1 MENTHSQTSL
11 TSSEYK
17 TYFSNGITFETYHQ
31 NMIEEVESKRE
42 SEYSQY
48 VPMNLQRSKRILKTF
63 QLQDS
68 LKETLKN
75 LNHKINWLVI
85 SEHWCGDASQIMPV
99 IHSISNASE
108 GKINLKIVYRDSTE
122 LIDHHLTNGGKS
134 IPKIIQLDEEF
145 NFLKEWGPRPILAQ
159 QLIEELKSKETALPE
174 VIEKIHKW
182 YADDKTISTQK
193 EIEELLK

>member
-1 MENTHSQTSL
+1 MENTHSQTTL

-17 TYFSNGITFETYHQ
+17 TYFSNGISFETYHQ
-31 NMIEEVESKRE
+31 NMIEEVENKRE
-42 SEYSQY
+42 SDYAQY
-48 VPMNLQRSKRILKTF
+48 IPMNLQRSKRILKTF

-68 LKETLKN
+68 LKETLKK

-99 IHSISNASE
+99 IHSIANASE

-122 LIDHHLTNGGKS
+122 LINHHLTKGGKS
-134 IPKIIQLDEEF
+134 IPKIVQLDEEF
-145 NFLKEWGPRPILAQ
+145 KFLKEWGPRPILAQ
-159 QLIEELKSKETALPE
+159 QLIEELKSKDTALPE

-182 YADDKTISTQK
+182 YADDKTVSTQK
-193 EIEELLK
+193 EIEELLS

>member
-1 MENTHSQTSL
+1 MENTHSQTTL
-11 TSSEYK
+11 PSSVYK

-31 NMIEEVESKRE
+31 NMIEEVESKSE
-42 SEYSQY
+42 SEYAQY
-48 VPMNLQRSKRILKTF
+48 IPMNLQRSKRILKTF

-68 LKETLKN
+68 LKETLRN

-99 IHSISNASE
+99 IHSIAEASE
-108 GKINLKIVYRDSTE
+108 GKINLKIVYRDSNE
-122 LIDHHLTNGGKS
+122 LINHHLTNGGKS
-134 IPKIIQLDEEF
+134 IPKIVQLDEDF

-159 QLIEELKSKETALPE
+159 QLIDELKASGTELQE

-182 YADDKTISTQK
+182 YADDKTVLTQK

>member
-1 MENTHSQTSL
+1 MENTQSHTTL

-17 TYFSNGITFETYHQ
+17 TYFSNGITFEKYHQ

-42 SEYSQY
+42 SEYAQY

-63 QLQDS
+63 RLEDS
-68 LKETLKN
+68 LKETLKK
-75 LNHKINWLVI
+75 LTHKINWLVI

-99 IHSISNASE
+99 IHSIAEASE
-108 GKINLKIVYRDSTE
+108 GKINLKIVYRDSKD
-122 LIDHHLTNGGKS
+122 LINHHLTKGGKS
-134 IPKIIQLDEEF
+134 IPKIVQLDEEF
-145 NFLKEWGPRPILAQ
+145 NFLQEWGPRPILAQ
-159 QLIEELKSKETALPE
+159 QLIEELKSKDTALPE

>member
-1 MENTHSQTSL
+1 MENTHSQTTLS
-11 TSSEYK
+11 SSEYK

-42 SEYSQY
+42 GEYAQY

-68 LKETLKN
+68 LKVTLKN

-99 IHSISNASE
+99 IHSIANASE
-108 GKINLKIVYRDSTE
+108 GKINLKIVYRDSSE
-122 LIDHHLTNGGKS
+122 LINHHLTNGGKS
-134 IPKIIQLDEEF
+134 IPKIVQLDEEF
-145 NFLKEWGPRPILAQ
+145 NFLKEWGPRPVLAQ
-159 QLIEELKSKETALPE
+159 QLIEELKASGTELPV

-182 YADDKTISTQK
+182 YADDKTVSTQK
-193 EIEELLK
+193 EIEELLS

>member
-1 MENTHSQTSL
+1 MENAHSQTTL

-17 TYFSNGITFETYHQ
+17 TYFSNGITFEKYHQ

-42 SEYSQY
+42 SEYAQY

-63 QLQDS
+63 RLEDS
-68 LKETLKN
+68 LKETLKK
-75 LNHKINWLVI
+75 LTHKINWLVI

-99 IHSISNASE
+99 IHSIAEASE
-108 GKINLKIVYRDSTE
+108 GKINLKIVYRDSTD
-122 LIDHHLTNGGKS
+122 LINHHLTKGGKS
-134 IPKIIQLDEEF
+134 IPKIVQLDEEF
-145 NFLKEWGPRPILAQ
+145 NFLQEWGPRPILAQ
-159 QLIEELKSKETALPE
+159 QLIEELKSKDTALPE
-174 VIEKIHKW
+174 LIEKIHKW

>member
-1 MENTHSQTSL
+1 MENTHSQTTL

-31 NMIEEVESKRE
+31 NMIEEVESKSE
-42 SEYSQY
+42 SEYAQY
-48 VPMNLQRSKRILKTF
+48 IPMNLQRSKRILKTF

-68 LKETLKN
+68 LKETLRN

-99 IHSISNASE
+99 IHSIAEASE
-108 GKINLKIVYRDSTE
+108 GKINLKIVYRDSNE
-122 LIDHHLTNGGKS
+122 LINHHLTNGGKS
-134 IPKIIQLDEEF
+134 IPKIIQLDEDF

-159 QLIEELKSKETALPE
+159 QLIEELKASGTELPK

-182 YADDKTISTQK
+182 YADDKTVLTQK